1 MEENVESIKESIKR
15 EDDPL
20 KKNIIDIDSPKE
32 KSTLI
37 NTNSQDS
44 NKQKVGDE
52 NSIPL
57 KIKPKKELPIEK
69 KPFNEFIND
78 HLLPSIIQEFK
89 VRRLEV
95 ADINLKNTSRPIAGD
110 KCWVIFC
117 EIKDICDFWLS
128 FEKEDI
134 SSLKSFSLSKS
145 NQTPSVIESFLIDE
159 KRITLKL
166 IISRILQRL
175 NGQKLIGIN

>member
-1 MEENVESIKESIKR
+1 MEENVESIEESIKR

-20 KKNIIDIDSPKE
+20 KKDIIDIDSPKE
-32 KSTLI
+32 TSTLI

-44 NKQKVGDE
+44 NKQKVGNE

-89 VRRLEV
+89 VRGLEV
-95 ADINLKNTSRPIAGD
+95 VDINLKNTSRPIAGD
-110 KCWVIFC
+110 KC
-117 EIKDICDFWLS
+117 
-128 FEKEDI
+128 
-134 SSLKSFSLSKS
+134 
-145 NQTPSVIESFLIDE
+145 
-159 KRITLKL
+159 
-166 IISRILQRL
+166 
-175 NGQKLIGIN
+175 